1 MARRKQAQKHRGQ
14 RRRDPLHGQ
23 TIELDIRD
31 MAHGGKGLGMYR
43 GKPVFVPY
51 TLPGESITAEITGGR
66 GKVLFARGT
75 QLKAAS
81 ADRVAPLCPHFGPG
95 RCWGCQWQHIDYATQ
110 LLLKQDV
117 LADQLSRLGKLP
129 DSLIETVLQPVQP
142 ASEPWAYNHSLR
154 LLRDGKGNW
163 GLRRMER
170 GIEHISECHV
180 AHPDLIDLLGELD
193 LDYDRAQKMTLR
205 RGSDGQMMLIFEIDA
220 EEDPDL
226 STDLPL
232 SVNLVLPD
240 REPINLIGDSHS
252 AFAIAGREIRV
263 TAGSYLRGN
272 ISGVETLVAKVVDS
286 MALTGEERL
295 LDLYA
300 GVGIFSTFLASQA
313 ALITLVESYPP
324 AVNDADVN
332 LSDFDNV
339 DVVDGQVESVLADL
353 SAEEER
359 YDAALVD
366 PPSSGLNEDVIGG
379 LSRLGVGRIVYVS
392 SDPAS
397 LARDSKPLFDAGFH
411 LREIQPIDLSPQTY
425 YIDAVAR
432 FER

>member
-1 MARRKQAQKHRGQ
+1 
-14 RRRDPLHGQ
+14 
-23 TIELDIRD
+23 
-31 MAHGGKGLGMYR
+31 MYR

-66 GKVLFARGT
+66 GKILFARGA

-81 ADRVAPLCPHFGPG
+81 ADRVAPQCPHFGPG

-117 LADQLSRLGKLP
+117 LADQLSRVGKLP
-129 DSLIETVLQPVQP
+129 DSLIETVLRPVQP

-154 LLRDGKGNW
+154 LLRDGKGSW

-170 GIEHISECHV
+170 GIELIRECHV

-205 RGSDGQMMLIFEIDA
+205 RGTDGHKMLIFEIDA

-252 AFAIAGREIRV
+252 TFSVAGREIRV
-263 TAGSYLRGN
+263 TAGSYVRGN
-272 ISGVETLVAKVVDS
+272 ISGIEALVAKVVD
-286 MALTGEERL
+286 ALGLTGEERL

-332 LSDFDNV
+332 LADFDNV
-339 DVVDGQVESVLADL
+339 DVVDGQVESVLTDL
-353 SAEEER
+353 TAEEER

-366 PPSSGLNEDVIGG
+366 PPSSGLNTDVING
-379 LSRLGVGRIVYVS
+379 LSQLGVGRIVYVS

-397 LARDSKPLFDAGFH
+397 LARDSKRLFGAGFH
-411 LREIQPIDLSPQTY
+411 LRKIQPIDLSPQTY

>member
-1 MARRKQAQKHRGQ
+1 MEKEIGAC
-14 RRRDPLHGQ
+14 
-23 TIELDIRD
+23 
-31 MAHGGKGLGMYR
+31 GGW
-43 GKPVFVPY
+43 
-51 TLPGESITAEITGGR
+51 S
-66 GKVLFARGT
+66 
-75 QLKAAS
+75 AA
-81 ADRVAPLCPHFGPG
+81 
-95 RCWGCQWQHIDYATQ
+95 
-110 LLLKQDV
+110 
-117 LADQLSRLGKLP
+117 
-129 DSLIETVLQPVQP
+129 
-142 ASEPWAYNHSLR
+142 
-154 LLRDGKGNW
+154 
-163 GLRRMER
+163 
-170 GIEHISECHV
+170 IEHISECHV

-205 RGSDGQMMLIFEIDA
+205 RGSDGHLMLIFEIDA

-332 LSDFDNV
+332 LAEFDNV
-339 DVVDGQVESVLADL
+339 EVVDGQVESVLADL

-379 LSRLGVGRIVYVS
+379 LSRLSVGRIVYVS

-411 LREIQPIDLSPQTY
+411 LREIQPIDLSAADLLY
-425 YIDAVAR
+425 
-432 FER
+432 